1 MRVLVIGGTGFVGSR
16 IVTRLSRMG
25 HKVTVAHRGETEA
38 DLPASVMHIHHPAL
52 GVFHPEF
59 GVGVAD
65 QLRRV
70 EPEIVLHM
78 VPANDV
84 DARAVMSM
92 FRGVARRVVGI
103 SSIDVYRAYG
113 RMHLIEPG
121 PPDPVPL
128 CEDAPLREQLYADQR
143 IHPGSPPVDK
153 ILAEREILGDSVLP
167 GTILRWGMVY
177 GPGDPQHRLHVYLVQ
192 MDAGRPVI
200 LLEEGRARWRGSRA
214 YRENVAVAVVAA
226 VTNDRA
232 AGRVYNVAEA
242 ESFSEAEWVEEIAK
256 AVGWKGRVVA
266 MSRDRVPAHLVAA
279 QDFSQDWVADT
290 SRIRAELGYSEEV
303 TLDDALRL
311 TVAWERQH
319 PPVNAATSQELAERF
334 RLEDEALAAL
344 TP

>member
-113 RMHLIEPG
+113 RTHLIEPG

-128 CEDAPLREQLYADQR
+128 SEDAPLREQLYADQR
-143 IHPGSPPVDK
+143 IIPGSPPVDK
-153 ILAEREILGDSVLP
+153 ILVEREILEASGRATHSKRRLEMPETWTGLTGIPVLP
-167 GTILRWGMVY
+167 VLVH
-177 GPGDPQHRLHVYLVQ
+177 PSLNKHRYLLCH
-192 MDAGRPVI
+192 D
-200 LLEEGRARWRGSRA
+200 
-214 YRENVAVAVVAA
+214 
-226 VTNDRA
+226 
-232 AGRVYNVAEA
+232 
-242 ESFSEAEWVEEIAK
+242 
-256 AVGWKGRVVA
+256 
-266 MSRDRVPAHLVAA
+266 
-279 QDFSQDWVADT
+279 VADNK
-290 SRIRAELGYSEEV
+290 SWRQRHAGNPGEFLIHQLERPPEAARRRCGHVHRSG
-303 TLDDALRL
+303 AGFLR
-311 TVAWERQH
+311 RC
-319 PPVNAATSQELAERF
+319 PR
-334 RLEDEALAAL
+334 
-344 TP
+344 